1 VIDLPV
7 SVESKIAVSLNS
19 TEFPLS
25 KVNWGALLPGELLDF
40 QSVDFEN
47 SRSLGLNM
55 NGILVLV
62 SDMRYAF

>member
-1 VIDLPV
+1 MDLPV

-19 TEFPLS
+19 TDLPLS
-25 KVNWGALLPGELLDF
+25 KVSWGALLPGELFDF
-40 QSVDFEN
+40 QSVDLEN